1 MKQKTL
7 YQFENAMAY
16 IDAAMNNLNVIDI
29 NDIPEEAVDTFKR
42 YRGSVGKM
50 QVLSEIMHKYL
61 SCVEVVNDIRS
72 DS

>member
-1 MKQKTL
+1 MKQETIDR
-7 YQFENAMAY
+7 FEDAVAY

-61 SCVEVVNDIRS
+61 SCVEVINDIRPNS
-72 DS
+72 

>member
-1 MKQKTL
+1 MKQETL
-7 YQFENAMAY
+7 DHFETAMAY

-29 NDIPEEAVDTFKR
+29 NDIPEEAVDIFTR

-61 SCVEVVNDIRS
+61 NVMEAVNDI
-72 DS
+72 

>member
-7 YQFENAMAY
+7 DHFENAMAY
-16 IDAAMNNLNVIDI
+16 IDAAMNNLNVIDV
-29 NDIPEEAVDTFKR
+29 NDIPKEAVDTFTR

-61 SCVEVVNDIRS
+61 NVMEAVNDI
-72 DS
+72 

>member
-1 MKQKTL
+1 MKKETL
-7 YQFENAMAY
+7 YRFENAVAY

-29 NDIPEEAVDTFKR
+29 NDIPEKAVDTFKR

-61 SCVEVVNDIRS
+61 SCAEAIDDIRS
-72 DS
+72 NS

>member
-1 MKQKTL
+1 MKQETVDR
-7 YQFENAMAY
+7 FEDAMAY

-29 NDIPEEAVDTFKR
+29 NDIPKEAVDTFTR

-61 SCVEVVNDIRS
+61 NVVEAVNDI
-72 DS
+72 

>member
-1 MKQKTL
+1 MKQETL
-7 YQFENAMAY
+7 DHFETAMAY

-29 NDIPEEAVDTFKR
+29 NDIPKEAVDTFTK

-61 SCVEVVNDIRS
+61 NVVEAVNDI
-72 DS
+72 

>member
-1 MKQKTL
+1 MKQETIDR
-7 YQFENAMAY
+7 FEDAVAY

-61 SCVEVVNDIRS
+61 SCAEVINDIRPNS
-72 DS
+72 

>member
-1 MKQKTL
+1 MKQETL
-7 YQFENAMAY
+7 DHFETAMAY

-29 NDIPEEAVDTFKR
+29 NDIPKEAVDTFTR

-61 SCVEVVNDIRS
+61 NVVEAVNDI
-72 DS
+72 